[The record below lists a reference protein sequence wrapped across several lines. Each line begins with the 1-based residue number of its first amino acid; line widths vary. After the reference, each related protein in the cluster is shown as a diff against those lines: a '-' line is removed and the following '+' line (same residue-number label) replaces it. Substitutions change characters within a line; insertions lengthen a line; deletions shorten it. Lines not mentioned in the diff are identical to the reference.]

1 MGFQVEM
8 KTNST
13 GARGQSLLEESE
25 SCSGG
30 RGPGAK
36 SLYSQDKA
44 EGDRKGQQ
52 GELDPH

>member
-1 MGFQVEM
+1 M